1 MSFNETASASG
12 FAYAKYG
19 ISTGSL
25 VTSSST
31 AIASSEISE
40 SDAYNKAYSIARSE
54 AQSVANNN
62 ANIIEHPLNNNILFR
77 IKLKENN
84 TLENTII
91 LIEECIV
98 MLINILEKL
107 IEEFR
112 KSF

>member
-40 SDAYNKAYSIARSE
+40 SDAYNIYKKNDTFYY
-54 AQSVANNN
+54 
-62 ANIIEHPLNNNILFR
+62 
-77 IKLKENN
+77 
-84 TLENTII
+84 
-91 LIEECIV
+91 
-98 MLINILEKL
+98 
-107 IEEFR
+107 
-112 KSF
+112 